1 VALALAAVTALTWGT
16 MEVIFLRA
24 AKGIGA
30 FSLVLWLAIM
40 GTVIAL
46 PIALLTGRPEGTT
59 GELAAALG
67 AAALGFGAGALYFVA
82 LQHGQ
87 LSVVSPI
94 VATQAAVAALAAA
107 LLLDEP
113 LGAALVGGLLVVLV
127 GTVLAAGGRG
137 AADHLA
143 IVLAVGSAIGLGL
156 YAVALGETADAIGGM
171 WAVVAYRVVTL
182 AVLLPLAVR
191 HARLH
196 LPQAHR
202 RPLVI
207 AVLLETI
214 GFIALAYALAE
225 GPVGPVAAIAVQYST
240 VAVVGAAVVLHE
252 RLRPSQWLGVGLVL
266 AAVLVISLSRE
277 V

>member
-1 VALALAAVTALTWGT
+1 VALALAAVTAITWGT
-16 MEVIFLRA
+16 MEVIFLKA

-40 GTVIAL
+40 GTVVAL
-46 PIALLTGRPEGTT
+46 PVALLTGRPEGST

-87 LSVVSPI
+87 LSVVSPV

-113 LGAALVGGLLVVLV
+113 LGAALAGGLLVVLV

-143 IVLAVGSAIGLGL
+143 IVLAVGSAIGLGF
-156 YAVALGETADAIGGM
+156 YAVALGETADAVGGM
-171 WAVVAYRVVTL
+171 WAVVAYRVLTL

-191 HARLH
+191 HGRLH
-196 LPQAHR
+196 LPQEQR
-202 RPLVI
+202 RPL
-207 AVLLETI
+207 AVAVVLETI
-214 GFIALAYALAE
+214 GFAALAYALAE

-252 RLRPSQWLGVGLVL
+252 HLRRSQWLGVGLVL
-266 AAVLVISLSRE
+266 AAVVVISLTRE
-277 V
+277 A